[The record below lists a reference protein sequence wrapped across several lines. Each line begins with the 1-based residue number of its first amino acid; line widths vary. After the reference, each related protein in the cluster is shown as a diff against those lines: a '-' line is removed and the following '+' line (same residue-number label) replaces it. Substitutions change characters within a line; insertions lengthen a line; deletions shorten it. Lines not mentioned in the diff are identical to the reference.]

1 MVHTRRAQHYVRGD
15 ERETHL
21 ECRGRL
27 SLGRAGGHSRDARLA
42 SFYSQAAL
50 AEAFTAARPARPLRI
65 RPAGTA
71 RLPLVIFTTPYD
83 RYALRAFEVN
93 ALDYLLKPVAP
104 GCRAADFCQ
113 GRRALLVCHSH
124 GRRAPGERRQLSPP
138 LFRQQ
143 LATSAG
149 SPNYLEERL
158 DPAIFFRAG
167 RKHIL
172 NLRFIESIDPWVKER
187 FLVRLKG
194 NFQVEM
200 SRRRAQ
206 KLKDLM
212 SL

>member
-1 MVHTRRAQHYVRGD
+1 VL
-15 ERETHL
+15 L
-21 ECRGRL
+21 ESEGNYPRL
-27 SLGRAGGHSRDARLA
+27 YFGSNWPLLLRSL
-42 SFYSQAAL
+42 
-50 AEAFTAARPARPLRI
+50 
-65 RPAGTA
+65 
-71 RLPLVIFTTPYD
+71 
-83 RYALRAFEVN
+83 
-93 ALDYLLKPVAP
+93 
-104 GCRAADFCQ
+104 
-113 GRRALLVCHSH
+113 
-124 GRRAPGERRQLSPP
+124 
-138 LFRQQ
+138 
-143 LATSAG
+143 
-149 SPNYLEERL
+149 NYLEERL